1 MFVKIIQSII
11 FGLPQ
16 GLLYGLMG
24 LGLSVIYSTT
34 GAMNFAQGN
43 LGMFGVFVGWTI
55 LALTKS
61 LPVGIIFGIVTGI
74 VSGFFVNKY
83 LMRRVHTHAAMLII
97 TLGIL
102 LILEGLVLITW
113 GTEPL
118 LFPDIFTIK
127 PIIFTLPELIN
138 KDSIPLI
145 IPGNDMMTGLSALLL
160 AVTVIMF
167 FRFTKIGKAAQAR
180 AQDEIGARA
189 VGISI
194 KKIDSISWST
204 GIAVAVITGFL
215 IAPKTTVTSIMLVNL
230 QLYGFTA
237 AVFGGFSSPVGA
249 LVGGVILGILEK
261 IVVLGFDAIFSS
273 LELHIN
279 AVDFQLSIILIVII
293 ITLALKPTGLI
304 SAKFKGKV

>member
-1 MFVKIIQSII
+1 MLVKIVQSII

-43 LGMFGVFVGWTI
+43 LGMFGVFAGWTM

-61 LPVGIIFGIVTGI
+61 LPLGIIVGILTGMA
-74 VSGFFVNKY
+74 SGFLVNKY

-102 LILEGLVLITW
+102 LVLDGVVLIIW

-118 LFPDIFTIK
+118 LFPDIFTIP
-127 PIIFTLPELIN
+127 PIIFILPELIN
-138 KDSIPLI
+138 KNNMPLI
-145 IPGNDMMTGLSALLL
+145 IPGNDMMTGISALVL
-160 AVTVIMF
+160 AASVIMF
-167 FRFTKIGKAAQAR
+167 FRYTKIGKAAQAR

-194 KKIDSISWST
+194 KKIDTISWST

-215 IAPKTTVTSIMLVNL
+215 IAPKTTVTSTMLANL

-237 AVFGGFSSPVGA
+237 AVFGGFSSPGGA

-261 IVVLGFDAIFSS
+261 IVVLGFDEIFSS
-273 LELHIN
+273 FELPVN
-279 AVDFQLSIILIVII
+279 AVDFQLSIILVVII
-293 ITLALKPTGLI
+293 ITLTIKPTGLI

>member
-1 MFVKIIQSII
+1 MLVKIVQSII

-43 LGMFGVFVGWTI
+43 LGMFGVFAGWTM

-61 LPVGIIFGIVTGI
+61 LPLGIIVGILTGMA
-74 VSGFFVNKY
+74 SGFLVNKY

-102 LILEGLVLITW
+102 LVLDGVVLIIW

-118 LFPDIFTIK
+118 LFPDIFTIP
-127 PIIFTLPELIN
+127 PIIFILPELIN
-138 KDSIPLI
+138 KNNMPLI
-145 IPGNDMMTGLSALLL
+145 IPGNDMMTGISALVL
-160 AVTVIMF
+160 AASVIMF
-167 FRFTKIGKAAQAR
+167 FRYTKIGKAAQAR

-194 KKIDSISWST
+194 KKIDTISWST

-215 IAPKTTVTSIMLVNL
+215 IAPKTTVTSTMLVNL

-237 AVFGGFSSPVGA
+237 AVFGGFSSPGGA

-261 IVVLGFDAIFSS
+261 IVVLGFDEIFSS
-273 LELHIN
+273 FELPVN
-279 AVDFQLSIILIVII
+279 AVDFQLSIILVVII
-293 ITLALKPTGLI
+293 ITLAIKPTGLI